1 MIKETFTGFSF
12 GSYKAKYHL
21 YIEYAVSL
29 GWYFDFNINSLVSP
43 SGKIIPPKLYGKQR
57 YPSTSIN
64 LNVGNKTI
72 GSFPFHKF
80 VAFQK
85 YGTSAFEKGVHVRH
99 LDGNVFNLSYDNI
112 VLGSAKDNEA
122 DKSPTVRKRSATIA
136 RKSQGY
142 RSVRATVTKD
152 IVMKILREYLQQPK
166 IKGRVR
172 RGIVR
177 DLSALYGVTT
187 PIVQAIC
194 NGRTYKD
201 VYNEVLN
208 SIGEGYV
215 AE

>member
-1 MIKETFTGFSF
+1 MIKETFIFESDR
-12 GSYKAKYHL
+12 AKYHL

-57 YPSTSIN
+57 YPSTTVN

-80 VAFQK
+80 AAFQK
-85 YGTSAFEKGVHVRH
+85 YGTLAFEKGTHVRH
-99 LDGNVFNLSYDNI
+99 LDGNVLNLSYDNI
-112 VLGSAKDNEA
+112 VLGSAKDNQA
-122 DKSPTVRKRSATIA
+122 DKKPCVRKRAATIA
-136 RKSQGY
+136 RASQGY
-142 RSVRATVTKD
+142 RSVRATVAED
-152 IVMKILREYLQQPK
+152 IVVKILIEYLQHTK

-172 RGIVR
+172 RGIVKE
-177 DLSALYGVTT
+177 LSALYGVTT

-201 VYNEVLN
+201 IYNEVLN
-208 SIGEGYV
+208 SIGEGY
-215 AE
+215 ATE